1 MYKEIEP
8 TNIIYSLA
16 YNLRLGENLRY
27 YLDRYTNF
35 DWGNIFILI
44 DDIIPIENSDEAE
57 TVHLFKILD
66 IKNIK
71 DKDLVSIVKT
81 LTKTHNPFIF
91 DYNFII
97 KNEIYRLN
105 YLIDNHIDNY
115 NECSLTGN
123 VRPSHL
129 RSLINVLEEIDKK
142 LSTVSGIKTELY
154 HSEDQNLH

>member
-1 MYKEIEP
+1 MYKLIEYHDAIRIKFKKDDNNNYFQYYDNINNCIIEP
-8 TNIIYSLA
+8 K
-16 YNLRLGENLRY
+16 
-27 YLDRYTNF
+27 
-35 DWGNIFILI
+35 
-44 DDIIPIENSDEAE
+44 
-57 TVHLFKILD
+57 VLD